1 MPLHT
6 LCNNKELDDSVAVDI
21 LGLLLERCPEAV
33 RPVRHAD
40 RYDRIAVYRLPI
52 HFAAESKSPEFCRV
66 LIEAYPGS
74 ERITSPDGL
83 LPLHIACK
91 CGAVATAAYLYE
103 LYPESINVA
112 AGNGPYTMYTF
123 SMQIMR
129 GYYPIHCAIARLK
142 SETPTIAV
150 EMVHMLLDCDPSVVV
165 SQEFDGVSPLFL
177 VCIMGSSG
185 VYPAFSSSVNVA
197 PVSDVLKALHLLYDA
212 QPEAMEENM
221 IDAPLIEFLLFPEE
235 IQSFVNSQLTY
246 ARQSRDLT
254 FMSTRNENGQLPL
267 HTALRDN
274 APFGSI
280 KLLVKG
286 NPIAVQTADNDGALP
301 LHLAT
306 QHHDSTKVVDYLIGL
321 DPTTLTT
328 VDGNG
333 NTALH
338 YACRGAK
345 HEIIALLLEE
355 YDAVAVSKRNAL
367 NKLPIH
373 LLFESNAVTD
383 REEDAKY
390 AESIF
395 QLLRAYPETVMVS
408 GEQPQLFIP

>member
-1 MPLHT
+1 
-6 LCNNKELDDSVAVDI
+6 VDI

-74 ERITSPDGL
+74 ERITSPDGQ

-112 AGNGPYTMYTF
+112 AGNGLYTIYTF

-129 GYYPIHCAIARLK
+129 GYYPIHCAIARLT

-165 SQEFDGVSPLFL
+165 SQEFHGVSPLFL

-185 VYPAFSSSVNVA
+185 VYPAFSFSVNVA
-197 PVSDVLKALHLLYDA
+197 PVSDVLKVLHLLYDA
-212 QPEAMEENM
+212 QPEAIEENM
-221 IDAPLIEFLLFPEE
+221 IDAPLDMFPEE

-373 LLFESNAVTD
+373 ILLESGSVSD
-383 REEDAKY
+383 GEEDAKY

-395 QLLRAYPETVMVS
+395 QLLRAYPETVVIS
-408 GEQPQLFIP
+408 DTQ

>member
-1 MPLHT
+1 
-6 LCNNKELDDSVAVDI
+6 
-21 LGLLLERCPEAV
+21 
-33 RPVRHAD
+33 
-40 RYDRIAVYRLPI
+40 
-52 HFAAESKSPEFCRV
+52 
-66 LIEAYPGS
+66 
-74 ERITSPDGL
+74 
-83 LPLHIACK
+83 
-91 CGAVATAAYLYE
+91 
-103 LYPESINVA
+103 
-112 AGNGPYTMYTF
+112 
-123 SMQIMR
+123 
-129 GYYPIHCAIARLK
+129 
-142 SETPTIAV
+142 
-150 EMVHMLLDCDPSVVV
+150 
-165 SQEFDGVSPLFL
+165 
-177 VCIMGSSG
+177 
-185 VYPAFSSSVNVA
+185 
-197 PVSDVLKALHLLYDA
+197 
-212 QPEAMEENM
+212 
-221 IDAPLIEFLLFPEE
+221 
-235 IQSFVNSQLTY
+235 
-246 ARQSRDLT
+246 
-254 FMSTRNENGQLPL
+254 
-267 HTALRDN
+267 
-274 APFGSI
+274 
-280 KLLVKG
+280 VKG

-395 QLLRAYPETVMVS
+395 QLLRAYPDTVMM
-408 GEQPQLFIP
+408 